1 MFWFLHKFKFRRFSC
16 IRKPNVKLKMYDA
29 KTCILFLKKV
39 HLSCMGTYFNNNI
52 LLRKTL
58 QVFIVWQK
66 SMAKQYIAECA
77 ENLEDTVVPVMV
89 TSWWQFMTSYLI
101 FRYSDIHHIS
111 SHLIAGFPHPLIE
124 FTVFYIKQFLFSLKL
139 KTNQKG

>member
-39 HLSCMGTYFNNNI
+39 HLSFMGTYFNNI

-66 SMAKQYIAECA
+66 VWLNNTLLNVQKTLKILSFQWRW
-77 ENLEDTVVPVMV
+77 LHDDS
-89 TSWWQFMTSYLI
+89 SWRRIWF
-101 FRYSDIHHIS
+101 SDI
-111 SHLIAGFPHPLIE
+111 LIYTMIFWYTPYFKPFDCRIPASFDR
-124 FTVFYIKQFLFSLKL
+124 VYCFLY
-139 KTNQKG
+139 

>member
-1 MFWFLHKFKFRRFSC
+1 
-16 IRKPNVKLKMYDA
+16 
-29 KTCILFLKKV
+29 
-39 HLSCMGTYFNNNI
+39 MGTYFNNNI

-101 FRYSDIHHIS
+101 FRYSDIHHDI
-111 SHLIAGFPHPLIE
+111 LIYTIFQAIWLQDSRI
-124 FTVFYIKQFLFSLKL
+124 LW
-139 KTNQKG
+139 